1 MRLPTRI
8 PQIDARRKFHQS
20 GCDSTAGRR
29 ARGATRAA
37 RFRTRL
43 LDPSAAFLSS
53 FDDLRAALAE
63 RYEIERE
70 LGRGGMATVYLA
82 RDVRH
87 DRAVALKVL
96 HPELAMAL
104 GGERFQREI
113 RLAARLQHPHILT
126 VHDSGE
132 NGGMLWFTMPYVEGE
147 SLRDRL
153 NREKQLPVE
162 DALRIAREAADALDF
177 AHRHGVVHRDVK
189 PENILLI
196 EGHALV
202 ADFGIARSLSV
213 EGERLTQTG
222 TSIGT
227 AAYMSPE
234 QAAGEREVD
243 GRSDTYSLG
252 IVLYEMLVGETPFA
266 GPTPEATIAR
276 RFTDTARPVREL
288 RNTVPEEM
296 ERAVQKALSRTAAD
310 RFSSTRAFADA
321 LEPRRETSASVA
333 PTTTAVRAA
342 RRRKRLPA
350 AFLTLVLGVAIGL
363 GVLFAWRKHG
373 EPAPTVASGPPTIA
387 VLPFENLGDST
398 DVYFADGVTDAVR
411 GKLTALNGV
420 RVIAR
425 GSSEPYRGTTKTPEQ
440 IAAELGARYL
450 LTGTVRW
457 AKAANGASRVQ
468 VSPELV
474 EVVAN
479 GSAQSKWQQS
489 FDAPLTDVFAMQGDI
504 ATEVADSMRVA
515 LSGTQRA
522 RLATVP
528 TAVPEAYDAY
538 LRAEAAWG
546 AGANL
551 SPAALRQA
559 ISFYQEAVKL
569 DSTFADA
576 WAQLAS
582 ASALLYSNST
592 PTAAL
597 DHQAFDAATRAAELD
612 PNGVAGH
619 RALANYYR
627 GVAYDGAKALTEAEA
642 AYRLAPGDATVL
654 VTLASVLASA
664 GRWEEAVSYAK
675 AAYTL
680 DPRTAARPATVTRFY
695 LWMRRPADARP
706 LIDRAMALAPRNPS
720 AAQDRV
726 MVALSA
732 GDLTDARRVLRSAT
746 EIPPADLAAYMAIYW
761 DLGWV
766 LDDAG
771 QRLVLSLGPEAFDGD
786 SAGMAIVRAQISGWR
801 GETDPARAW
810 GDRAA
815 RLFREQLRESPT
827 DDAQRHSFLGLSLAY
842 AGNFDEAIAEA
853 KRGVAMSPVS
863 VEAQFAPYYMHLLTR
878 VYILAGRKGEALDE
892 LEAIMKLHYFLTPA
906 WLKIDPTFAPLRGN
920 PRFER
925 LTAGSG
931 L

>member
-1 MRLPTRI
+1 L
-8 PQIDARRKFHQS
+8 
-20 GCDSTAGRR
+20 STV
-29 ARGATRAA
+29 
-37 RFRTRL
+37 
-43 LDPSAAFLSS
+43 
-53 FDDLRAALAE
+53 DDLRSALAD
-63 RYEIERE
+63 RYQIERE

-96 HPELAMAL
+96 HPDLALAL

-132 NGGMLWFTMPYVEGE
+132 SAGMLWFTMPYVEGE

-162 DALRIAREAADALDF
+162 DALRIARESADALDY
-177 AHRHGVVHRDVK
+177 AHRHGVVHRDIK

-202 ADFGIARSLSV
+202 ADFGIARSLSSG
-213 EGERLTQTG
+213 GERLTQTG
-222 TSIGT
+222 TSLGT

-234 QAAGEREVD
+234 QAAGERDVD
-243 GRSDTYSLG
+243 GRTDTYALG
-252 IVLYEMLVGETPFA
+252 IVLYEMLTGETPFA

-276 RFTDTARPVREL
+276 RFTDTPRPVREL
-288 RNTVPEEM
+288 RDTVPQEV

-310 RFSSTRAFADA
+310 RFASARAFAEA
-321 LEPRRETSASVA
+321 LELRRPTPASESQS
-333 PTTTAVRAA
+333 TTAQRAA

-350 AFLTLVLGVAIGL
+350 AFFTLLLGVAIGL

-373 EPAPTVASGPPTIA
+373 DPAPAAASGPPTIA
-387 VLPFENLGDST
+387 VLPFDNLGDST
-398 DVYFADGVTDAVR
+398 DSYFADGVTDAVR
-411 GKLTALNGV
+411 GKLTALSGV

-425 GSSEPYRGTTKTPEQ
+425 GSSEPYRGTAKTPEQ

-457 AKAANGASRVQ
+457 AKAANGKSRVQ

-538 LRAEAAWG
+538 LRGEAAWG

-551 SPAALRQA
+551 APAALRQA

-597 DHQAFDAATRAAELD
+597 DRQSLDAATRASQLD
-612 PNGVAGH
+612 PDGVAGH

-627 GVAYDGAKALTEAEA
+627 GVAYDGAKAQAEAEA
-642 AYRLAPGDATVL
+642 AYRLAPSDASVL
-654 VTLASVLASA
+654 VTLASVMASA
-664 GRWEEAVSYAK
+664 GRWEEALSYAK

-680 DPRTAARPATVTRFY
+680 DPRTASRAAIVARFY
-695 LWMRRPADARP
+695 LWLRRPLDARP
-706 LIDRAMALAPRNPS
+706 VVDRAFALAPRNPS
-720 AAQDRV
+720 AVQDQV
-726 MVALSA
+726 MVALSL
-732 GDLTDARRVLRSAT
+732 GDLAGARRTIRSAT
-746 EIPPADLAAYMAIYW
+746 EIPAADLAAYMAIYW

-771 QRLVLSLGPEAFDGD
+771 QRLVLSLGPPAFDGD
-786 SAGMAIVRAQISGWR
+786 SASMAIVRAQVHGWR
-801 GETDPARAW
+801 GEADQARAW
-810 GDRAA
+810 GDSAA
-815 RLFREQLRESPT
+815 RLFRAQMRESP

-842 AGNFDEAIAEA
+842 AGSFDEAIAEG
-853 KRGVAMSPVS
+853 KRAVEMSPVS
-863 VEAQFAPYYMHLLTR
+863 EEAQFAPYYMHILAR
-878 VYILAGRKGEALDE
+878 VYILAGRKREALSE

-906 WLKIDPTFAPLRGN
+906 WLKIDPTFAPLRGD
-920 PRFER
+920 PRFQR

>member
-1 MRLPTRI
+1 
-8 PQIDARRKFHQS
+8 
-20 GCDSTAGRR
+20 
-29 ARGATRAA
+29 
-37 RFRTRL
+37 
-43 LDPSAAFLSS
+43 LSNL
-53 FDDLRAALAE
+53 DDLRSALSD

-96 HPELAMAL
+96 HPELAIAL
-104 GGERFQREI
+104 GAERFQREI

-132 NGGMLWFTMPYVEGE
+132 SAGVLWFTMPFVEGE

-153 NREKQLPVE
+153 NREKQLPVD

-177 AHRHGVVHRDVK
+177 AHRHGVVHRDIK

-196 EGHALV
+196 EGHAMV
-202 ADFGIARSLSV
+202 ADFGIARSLSGG
-213 EGERLTQTG
+213 GERLTQTG

-252 IVLYEMLVGETPFA
+252 IVLYEMLVGDTPFT

-276 RFTDTARPVREL
+276 RFTDTPRPVREL
-288 RNTVPEEM
+288 RDSVPQDV

-310 RFSSTRAFADA
+310 RFGSARAFADA
-321 LEPRRETSASVA
+321 LEARRQTPTSAAQS
-333 PTTTAVRAA
+333 TTEVRAA

-350 AFLTLVLGVAIGL
+350 AFLTLLLGVAIGL
-363 GVLFAWRKHG
+363 GILFAWRKHG
-373 EPAPTVASGPPTIA
+373 GPAPSPGSGTPTIA

-411 GKLTALNGV
+411 GKLTALSGV

-425 GSSEPYRGTTKTPEQ
+425 ASSEPYRGTTKTPEQ
-440 IAAELGARYL
+440 VAAELGARYL

-457 AKAANGASRVQ
+457 AKSANGTSRVQ

-474 EVVAN
+474 EVVTD

-489 FDAPLTDVFAMQGDI
+489 FDAPLTAVFKVQGDI
-504 ATEVADSMRVA
+504 AGEVADSMRVA

-522 RLATVP
+522 RLAAVP

-538 LRAEAAWG
+538 LRGEAAWG
-546 AGANL
+546 AGGNAA
-551 SPAALRQA
+551 PAAVRQA
-559 ISFYQEAVKL
+559 IAFYRQAIGL

-576 WAQLAS
+576 WAQFANAS
-582 ASALLYSNST
+582 AVLYSKST
-592 PTAAL
+592 PTTELERQAL
-597 DHQAFDAATRAAELD
+597 DAATRAAALD
-612 PNGVAGH
+612 PDGVAGH
-619 RALANYYR
+619 RALSYYYR
-627 GVAYDGAKALTEAEA
+627 AVKVDRVKALAEAEA
-642 AYRLAPGDATVL
+642 AYRLAPSD
-654 VTLASVLASA
+654 ASVLSNLATVMASA
-664 GRWEEAVSYAK
+664 NQWEEASSYAK
-675 AAYTL
+675 TAYTL
-680 DPRTAARPATVTRFY
+680 DPRTAGRPAAVARLY
-695 LWMRRPADARP
+695 LWLRRPVEARP
-706 LIDRAMALAPRNPS
+706 LADRAMALAPRS
-720 AAQDRV
+720 LSFLEARV
-726 MVALSA
+726 VIALSV
-732 GDLTDARRVLRSAT
+732 GDLADARRVLRSAT
-746 EIPPADLAAYMAIYW
+746 EVPPADVAAYVALYG

-786 SAGMAIVRAQISGWR
+786 RAAQAIVRAQLYGWR
-801 GETDPARAW
+801 GDMALARAW
-810 GDRAA
+810 GDSAA
-815 RLFREQLRESPT
+815 RLFRPQVRESPG
-827 DDAQRHSFLGLSLAY
+827 DAQRHSMLGLSLAY
-842 AGNFDEAIAEA
+842 AGRYDEAIAEA
-853 KRGVAMSPVS
+853 KRGVELGPVS
-863 VEAQFAPYYMHLLTR
+863 ADAEFAPYYMHLLTR
-878 VYILAGRKGEALDE
+878 VYLLAGRKEAALDE
-892 LEAIMKLHYFLTPA
+892 LEAIMKMPYYVTPA
-906 WLKIDPTFAPLRGN
+906 WLKIDPTFAPLHGD

-925 LTAGSG
+925 LAAGRA
-931 L
+931 

>member
-1 MRLPTRI
+1 MHDVQRAACFRVRSLDRI
-8 PQIDARRKFHQS
+8 PLALSNLDA
-20 GCDSTAGRR
+20 
-29 ARGATRAA
+29 
-37 RFRTRL
+37 
-43 LDPSAAFLSS
+43 
-53 FDDLRAALAE
+53 LRSALAD

-96 HPELAMAL
+96 HPDLAIAL
-104 GGERFQREI
+104 GAERFQREI

-132 NGGMLWFTMPYVEGE
+132 NAGMLWFTMPFVEGE

-153 NREKQLPVE
+153 DREKQLPVE
-162 DALRIAREAADALDF
+162 DALRIAREAADALDY
-177 AHRHGVVHRDVK
+177 AHRHGVVHRDIK

-202 ADFGIARSLSV
+202 ADFGIARSLSGG
-213 EGERLTQTG
+213 GERLTQTG

-252 IVLYEMLVGETPFA
+252 IVLYEMLTGDTPFA

-276 RFTDTARPVREL
+276 RFTDTPRPVREL
-288 RNTVPEEM
+288 RDTVPDHI
-296 ERAVQKALSRTAAD
+296 ERAVQTALSRTAAD
-310 RFSSTRAFADA
+310 RFASARAFADA
-321 LEPRRETSASVA
+321 LEPRRDMSTSASQ
-333 PTTTAVRAA
+333 TTTAVRAA

-350 AFLTLVLGVAIGL
+350 AFLTLVLGVAIGV

-373 EPAPTVASGPPTIA
+373 DTAPAPASGPPTIA

-411 GKLTALNGV
+411 GKLTALSGV

-474 EVVAN
+474 EVAAN

-528 TAVPEAYDAY
+528 TAVPAAYDAY
-538 LRAEAAWG
+538 LRGEAAWG

-559 ISFYQEAVKL
+559 ISFYQEAVRL
-569 DSTFADA
+569 DSTFAGA

-582 ASALLYSNST
+582 VSSLLYSNST
-592 PTAAL
+592 PTADLARQTL
-597 DHQAFDAATRAAELD
+597 DAATRASRLD
-612 PNGVAGH
+612 PDGVAGH

-627 GVAYDGAKALTEAEA
+627 GVTFDGPKALAEAEA

-654 VTLASVLASA
+654 ATLASVLASA
-664 GRWEEAVSYAK
+664 DRWEEAVSYAK

-706 LIDRAMALAPRNPS
+706 LINRAMALAPRNPS
-720 AAQDRV
+720 AVQDRV

-732 GDLTDARRVLRSAT
+732 GDLADARRVLRSAT

-761 DLGWV
+761 DLGWA

-786 SAGMAIVRAQISGWR
+786 PASLAIVRAQIHGWR
-801 GETDPARAW
+801 GETDLARTW
-810 GDRAA
+810 GDSAAHLLRA
-815 RLFREQLRESPT
+815 QVRESPT
-827 DDAQRHSFLGLSLAY
+827 DGQRHSLLGLSLAY
-842 AGNFDEAIAEA
+842 AGKFDEAIAEA
-853 KRGVAMSPVS
+853 KRGVEMSPVS
-863 VEAQFAPYYMHLLTR
+863 VDAQFAPYYMHLLTR

-906 WLKIDPTFAPLRGN
+906 WLKIDPTFAPLRGD

-925 LTAGSG
+925 LTGSAS
-931 L
+931 

>member
-1 MRLPTRI
+1 VHEIHRAACFRAREIDRI
-8 PQIDARRKFHQS
+8 PPAV
-20 GCDSTAGRR
+20 STI
-29 ARGATRAA
+29 
-37 RFRTRL
+37 
-43 LDPSAAFLSS
+43 
-53 FDDLRAALAE
+53 DDLRSALAD
-63 RYEIERE
+63 RYEMERE

-96 HPELAMAL
+96 HPDLAIAL
-104 GGERFQREI
+104 GAERFQREI
-113 RLAARLQHPHILT
+113 RLAAGLQHPHILA

-132 NGGMLWFTMPYVEGE
+132 NAGMLWFTMPYVEGE

-153 NREKQLPVE
+153 NREKQLPVN

-177 AHRHGVVHRDVK
+177 AHRHGVVHRDSK

-196 EGHALV
+196 DGHALV
-202 ADFGIARSLSV
+202 ADFGIARSLS
-213 EGERLTQTG
+213 GGAERLTQTG
-222 TSIGT
+222 TSLGT

-252 IVLYEMLVGETPFA
+252 IVLYEMLTGETPFA

-276 RFTDTARPVREL
+276 RFTDTPRPVREL
-288 RNTVPEEM
+288 RNTVPDYIEH
-296 ERAVQKALSRTAAD
+296 ALQTALARTAAD

-321 LEPRRETSASVA
+321 LEPRRETSASA
-333 PTTTAVRAA
+333 SQTTTAVRAA

-350 AFLTLVLGVAIGL
+350 AFLTLVLGVAIGV

-373 EPAPTVASGPPTIA
+373 DTVPSSASGPPTIA
-387 VLPFENLGDST
+387 VLPFDNLGDST
-398 DVYFADGVTDAVR
+398 DSYFADGVTDAVR
-411 GKLTALNGV
+411 GKLTALTGV

-425 GSSEPYRGTTKTPEQ
+425 GSSEPYRGTSKTPEQ

-457 AKAANGASRVQ
+457 AKAADGKSRVQ

-515 LSGTQRA
+515 LSGMQRA

-538 LRAEAAWG
+538 LRGEAAWG

-551 SPAALRQA
+551 APAALRQA
-559 ISFYQEAVKL
+559 IAFYQEAVRL

-582 ASALLYSNST
+582 VSSLLYSNST
-592 PTAAL
+592 PTADLARQTL
-597 DHQAFDAATRAAELD
+597 NAATRASRLD
-612 PNGVAGH
+612 PDGVAGH

-627 GVAYDGAKALTEAEA
+627 GVKFDNAKALAEAEA
-642 AYRLAPGDATVL
+642 AYRLAPSDASVL
-654 VTLASVLASA
+654 VTLSSVLASA
-664 GRWEEAVSYAK
+664 DRWEEALSYAN

-680 DPRTAARPATVTRFY
+680 DPRTAARPASVARIY
-695 LWMRRPADARP
+695 LWLRRPADARP
-706 LIDRAMALAPRNPS
+706 FTDRAMALAPRNPS
-720 AAQDRV
+720 AAQDRAI
-726 MVALSA
+726 VALCS
-732 GDLTDARRVLRSAT
+732 GDLPDARRVLRSAT

-761 DLGWV
+761 DLGWA

-786 SAGMAIVRAQISGWR
+786 SASLAIVRAQIYGWR
-801 GETDPARAW
+801 GETDLARAW
-810 GDRAA
+810 GDSAA
-815 RLFREQLRESPT
+815 RLLRAQVRESPT
-827 DDAQRHSFLGLSLAY
+827 DAQRHSLLGLSLAY
-842 AGNFDEAIAEA
+842 AGSFDEAIAEA
-853 KRGVAMSPVS
+853 KRGVEMSPVS
-863 VEAQFAPYYMHLLTR
+863 VDAQFAPYYMHLLTR

-892 LEAIMKLHYFLTPA
+892 LQAIMKLHYFLTPA
-906 WLKIDPTFAPLRGN
+906 WLKIDPTFAPLRGD

-925 LTAGSG
+925 LASG
-931 L
+931 KS

>member
-1 MRLPTRI
+1 VHDVQRAACFRVRSLDRI
-8 PQIDARRKFHQS
+8 PLALSNLDA
-20 GCDSTAGRR
+20 
-29 ARGATRAA
+29 
-37 RFRTRL
+37 
-43 LDPSAAFLSS
+43 
-53 FDDLRAALAE
+53 LRSALAD

-82 RDVRH
+82 RHETH
-87 DRAVALKVL
+87 DRAVAIKDL
-96 HPELAMAL
+96 HPDLAIAL
-104 GGERFQREI
+104 GAQRFQREI

-132 NGGMLWFTMPYVEGE
+132 NAGMLWFTMPFVEGE

-153 NREKQLPVE
+153 DREKQLPVE
-162 DALRIAREAADALDF
+162 DALRIAREAADALDY
-177 AHRHGVVHRDVK
+177 AHRHGVVHRDIK

-202 ADFGIARSLSV
+202 ADFGIARSLSGG
-213 EGERLTQTG
+213 GERLTQTG

-252 IVLYEMLVGETPFA
+252 IVLYEMLTGDTPFA

-276 RFTDTARPVREL
+276 RFTDTPRPVREL
-288 RNTVPEEM
+288 RDTVPDHI
-296 ERAVQKALSRTAAD
+296 ERAVQTALSRTAAD
-310 RFSSTRAFADA
+310 RFASARAFADA
-321 LEPRRETSASVA
+321 LEPRRDMSTSASQ
-333 PTTTAVRAA
+333 TTTAVRAA

-350 AFLTLVLGVAIGL
+350 AFLTLVLGVAIGV

-373 EPAPTVASGPPTIA
+373 DTAPAPASGPPTIA

-411 GKLTALNGV
+411 GKLTALSGV

-474 EVVAN
+474 EVAAN

-528 TAVPEAYDAY
+528 TAVPAAYDAY
-538 LRAEAAWG
+538 LRGEAAWG

-559 ISFYQEAVKL
+559 ISFYQEAVRL
-569 DSTFADA
+569 DSTFAGA

-582 ASALLYSNST
+582 VSSLLYSNST
-592 PTAAL
+592 PTADLARQTL
-597 DHQAFDAATRAAELD
+597 DAATRASRLD
-612 PNGVAGH
+612 PDGVAGH

-627 GVAYDGAKALTEAEA
+627 GVTFDGPKALAEAEA

-654 VTLASVLASA
+654 ATLASVLASA
-664 GRWEEAVSYAK
+664 DRWEEAVSYAK

-706 LIDRAMALAPRNPS
+706 LINRAMALAPRNPS
-720 AAQDRV
+720 AVQDRV

-732 GDLTDARRVLRSAT
+732 GDLADARRVLRSAT

-761 DLGWV
+761 DLGWT

-786 SAGMAIVRAQISGWR
+786 PASLAIVRAQIHGWR
-801 GETDPARAW
+801 GETDLARTW
-810 GDRAA
+810 GDSAAHLLRA
-815 RLFREQLRESPT
+815 QVRESPT
-827 DDAQRHSFLGLSLAY
+827 DGQRHSLLGLSLAY
-842 AGNFDEAIAEA
+842 AGKFDEAIAEA
-853 KRGVAMSPVS
+853 KRGVEMSPVS
-863 VEAQFAPYYMHLLTR
+863 VDAQFAPYYMHLLTR

-906 WLKIDPTFAPLRGN
+906 WLKIDPTFAPLRGD

-925 LTAGSG
+925 LTGSAS
-931 L
+931 

>member
-1 MRLPTRI
+1 MSTI
-8 PQIDARRKFHQS
+8 SDA
-20 GCDSTAGRR
+20 
-29 ARGATRAA
+29 
-37 RFRTRL
+37 
-43 LDPSAAFLSS
+43 
-53 FDDLRAALAE
+53 LRAELAD

-87 DRAVALKVL
+87 DRAIALKVL

-132 NGGMLWFTMPYVEGE
+132 TGGMLWFTMPYVEGE

-177 AHRHGVVHRDVK
+177 AHRHGVVHRDIK

-202 ADFGIARSLSV
+202 ADFGIARSLSGG
-213 EGERLTQTG
+213 GERLTQTG

-252 IVLYEMLVGETPFA
+252 IVLYEMLAGETPFS

-276 RFTDTARPVREL
+276 RFTDTPRPVREL
-288 RNTVPEEM
+288 RSTVPDEVD
-296 ERAVQKALSRTAAD
+296 RAVQKALARTAAD

-321 LEPRRETSASVA
+321 LEPRRDASASTSKT
-333 PTTTAVRAA
+333 PTAVRAA

-350 AFLTLVLGVAIGL
+350 AFLTLLLGVAIGL

-373 EPAPTVASGPPTIA
+373 DPAASVTTGTPTIA
-387 VLPFENLGDST
+387 VLPFENLGDSS
-398 DVYFADGVTDAVR
+398 DAYFADGVTDAVR
-411 GKLTALNGV
+411 GKLTALSGV

-425 GSSEPYRGTTKTPEQ
+425 GSSEPYRETTKTPGQ

-457 AKAANGASRVQ
+457 AKAADGTSRVQ

-474 EVVAN
+474 EVAAD

-489 FDAPLTDVFAMQGDI
+489 FDAPLTDVFTVQGDI
-504 ATEVADSMRVA
+504 AGEVADSMRVA

-522 RLATVP
+522 RLAAVP
-528 TAVPEAYDAY
+528 TNVPEAYDAY
-538 LRAEAAWG
+538 LRGEAAWSAGGNRG
-546 AGANL
+546 ATAV
-551 SPAALRQA
+551 RQA
-559 ISFYQEAVKL
+559 VGYYQKAVKL
-569 DSTFADA
+569 DSTFAEA
-576 WAQLAS
+576 WAELADAS
-582 ASALLYSNST
+582 AILYANST
-592 PTAAL
+592 PIDSVAQQSL
-597 DHQAFDAATRAAELD
+597 EAATRAARLD
-612 PNGVAGH
+612 PDGALGH
-619 RALANYYR
+619 RALAFYYWA
-627 GVAYDGAKALTEAEA
+627 VAFDHDKALAEAEA
-642 AYRLAPGDATVL
+642 AYRLAPSD
-654 VTLASVLASA
+654 ASVLGTLSGVMASA
-664 GRWEEAVSYAK
+664 NRWDDALRYAK
-675 AAYTL
+675 TAYTL
-680 DPRTAARPATVTRFY
+680 DPRTAARPSAVVHLY
-695 LWMRRPADARP
+695 LWLRRPAEARV
-706 LIDRAMALAPRNPS
+706 LADRAMALAPRNFG
-720 AAQDRV
+720 AAEDRV

-732 GDLTDARRVLRSAT
+732 GDLADARRTIRGAT
-746 EIPPADLAAYMAIYW
+746 EIPPADMAVYLSMYW

-766 LDDAG
+766 LDDSG
-771 QRLVLSLGPEAFDGD
+771 QRLALSLGPEAFDNDRG
-786 SAGMAIVRAQISGWR
+786 ALAIVRAQLHSWR
-801 GETDPARAW
+801 GDTALARVW
-810 GDRAA
+810 GDSAA
-815 RLFREQLRESPT
+815 RYFGAQARESPG
-827 DDAQRHSFLGLSLAY
+827 DAQRHSLHGLSLAY
-842 AGNFDEAIAEA
+842 AGRYDEAIAEA
-853 KRGVAMSPVS
+853 KRGVELGPVS
-863 VEAQFAPYYMHLLTR
+863 VDAQFAPYYVHLLTR
-878 VYILAGRKGEALDE
+878 VYLLAGRKDDALDGLEAL
-892 LEAIMKLHYFLTPA
+892 MKMPYFVTPA
-906 WLKIDPTFAPLRGN
+906 WLKIDPNFAPLRGD

-925 LTAGSG
+925 LTTGSG

>member
-1 MRLPTRI
+1 MHEIHRAACFRAREIDRI
-8 PQIDARRKFHQS
+8 PPAV
-20 GCDSTAGRR
+20 STI
-29 ARGATRAA
+29 
-37 RFRTRL
+37 
-43 LDPSAAFLSS
+43 
-53 FDDLRAALAE
+53 DDLRSALAD
-63 RYEIERE
+63 RYEMERE

-96 HPELAMAL
+96 HPDLAIAL
-104 GGERFQREI
+104 GAERFQREI
-113 RLAARLQHPHILT
+113 RLAAGLQHPHILA

-132 NGGMLWFTMPYVEGE
+132 NAGMLWFTMPYVEGE

-153 NREKQLPVE
+153 NREKQLPVN

-177 AHRHGVVHRDVK
+177 AHRHGVVHRDIK

-202 ADFGIARSLSV
+202 ADFGIARSLSGG
-213 EGERLTQTG
+213 GERLTQTG
-222 TSIGT
+222 TSLGT

-252 IVLYEMLVGETPFA
+252 IVLYEMLTGETPFA

-276 RFTDTARPVREL
+276 RFTDTPRPVREL
-288 RNTVPEEM
+288 RNTVPDYIEH
-296 ERAVQKALSRTAAD
+296 ALQTALARTAAD

-321 LEPRRETSASVA
+321 LEPRRETSASA
-333 PTTTAVRAA
+333 SQTTTAVRAA

-350 AFLTLVLGVAIGL
+350 AFLTLVLGVAIGV

-373 EPAPTVASGPPTIA
+373 DTVPSSASGPPTIA
-387 VLPFENLGDST
+387 VLPFDNLGDST
-398 DVYFADGVTDAVR
+398 DSYFADGVTDAVR
-411 GKLTALNGV
+411 GKLTALTGV

-425 GSSEPYRGTTKTPEQ
+425 GSSEPYRGTSKTPEQ

-457 AKAANGASRVQ
+457 AKAADGKSRVQ

-515 LSGTQRA
+515 LSGMQRA

-538 LRAEAAWG
+538 LRGEAAWG

-551 SPAALRQA
+551 APAALRQA
-559 ISFYQEAVKL
+559 IAFYQEAVRL

-582 ASALLYSNST
+582 VSSLLYSNST
-592 PTAAL
+592 PTADLARQTL
-597 DHQAFDAATRAAELD
+597 NAATRASRLD
-612 PNGVAGH
+612 PDGVAGH

-627 GVAYDGAKALTEAEA
+627 GVKFDNAKALAEAEA
-642 AYRLAPGDATVL
+642 AYRLAPSDASVL
-654 VTLASVLASA
+654 VTLSSVLASA
-664 GRWEEAVSYAK
+664 DRWEEALSYAN

-680 DPRTAARPATVTRFY
+680 DPRTAARPASVARIY
-695 LWMRRPADARP
+695 LWLRRPADARP
-706 LIDRAMALAPRNPS
+706 FTDRAMALAPRNPS
-720 AAQDRV
+720 AAQDRAI
-726 MVALSA
+726 VALCS
-732 GDLTDARRVLRSAT
+732 GDLPDARRVLRSAT

-761 DLGWV
+761 DLGWA

-786 SAGMAIVRAQISGWR
+786 SASLAIVRAQIYGWR
-801 GETDPARAW
+801 GETDLARAW
-810 GDRAA
+810 GDSAA
-815 RLFREQLRESPT
+815 RLLRAQVRESPT
-827 DDAQRHSFLGLSLAY
+827 DAQRHSLLGLSLAY
-842 AGNFDEAIAEA
+842 AGSFDEAIAEA
-853 KRGVAMSPVS
+853 KRGVEMSPVS
-863 VEAQFAPYYMHLLTR
+863 VDAQFAPYYMHLLTR

-892 LEAIMKLHYFLTPA
+892 LQAIMKLHYFLTPA
-906 WLKIDPTFAPLRGN
+906 WLKIDPTFAPLRGD

-925 LTAGSG
+925 LASG
-931 L
+931 KS